1 MPLLRG
7 VEGED
12 DVRLSTFVSLQTV
25 SKPTMVY
32 LVSAES
38 SKLVNTCCKDDNCLS
53 DICPALNAMKSV
65 KASVSNPSVLSAG
78 RDPVEVN
85 VSGGGGFVALR
96 WLLLVVVLVVLV
108 VPVVPVVPVVVVS
121 VVVLVNPH
129 PCGTGAATGGS
140 GNCFNRS
147 DTMLDVSLSFSS
159 DVIVHWFKQF
169 GCWPASFPQLVWT
182 WQLCLDRE

>member
-96 WLLLVVVLVVLV
+96 WLLLVVVV
-108 VPVVPVVPVVVVS
+108 VVPVVVVVV

-182 WQLCLDRE
+182 STVFDRE

>member
-96 WLLLVVVLVVLV
+96 WLLLVVVVVVLLVSV
-108 VPVVPVVPVVVVS
+108 VVVVVVVS

>member
-96 WLLLVVVLVVLV
+96 WLLLVVVV
-108 VPVVPVVPVVVVS
+108 VVPVVVVVLVVVLVVLVVVVVVVVVLVVV

-147 DTMLDVSLSFSS
+147 DTMLDASLSFSS
-159 DVIVHWFKQF
+159 DIT
-169 GCWPASFPQLVWT
+169 GSNSLVVG
-182 WQLCLDRE
+182 LHLSPN

>member
-96 WLLLVVVLVVLV
+96 WLLHSLHQSHIGESIDRA
-108 VPVVPVVPVVVVS
+108 VS
-121 VVVLVNPH
+121 KGDSPPDSEPAAYGPRILGIHERIAPH
-129 PCGTGAATGGS
+129 
-140 GNCFNRS
+140 
-147 DTMLDVSLSFSS
+147 
-159 DVIVHWFKQF
+159 
-169 GCWPASFPQLVWT
+169 
-182 WQLCLDRE
+182 

>member
-1 MPLLRG
+1 
-7 VEGED
+7 
-12 DVRLSTFVSLQTV
+12 
-25 SKPTMVY
+25 
-32 LVSAES
+32 
-38 SKLVNTCCKDDNCLS
+38 
-53 DICPALNAMKSV
+53 
-65 KASVSNPSVLSAG
+65 
-78 RDPVEVN
+78 
-85 VSGGGGFVALR
+85 
-96 WLLLVVVLVVLV
+96 LLLVVVLVVLV
-108 VPVVPVVPVVVVS
+108 VPVVPVVVVVPVVLVVVGL

-182 WQLCLDRE
+182 ATVFGSRMKFALANCGGKCPRSSKPNCAAGAANLCANLRPITGTT

>member
-85 VSGGGGFVALR
+85 VSGGGGFVSLR
-96 WLLLVVVLVVLV
+96 WLLLLLVV
-108 VPVVPVVPVVVVS
+108 VVPVVVVVVV

-147 DTMLDVSLSFSS
+147 DTMLDVSLSFFS
-159 DVIVHWFKQF
+159 DVIVHLFKQF
-169 GCWPASFPQLVWT
+169 GCWPASF
-182 WQLCLDRE
+182 

>member
-1 MPLLRG
+1 
-7 VEGED
+7 
-12 DVRLSTFVSLQTV
+12 
-25 SKPTMVY
+25 
-32 LVSAES
+32 
-38 SKLVNTCCKDDNCLS
+38 
-53 DICPALNAMKSV
+53 MKSV

-96 WLLLVVVLVVLV
+96 WLLLVVVVV
-108 VPVVPVVPVVVVS
+108 VPVVVVVLVVS

-147 DTMLDVSLSFSS
+147 DTMLDASLSFSS
-159 DVIVHWFKQF
+159 DIT
-169 GCWPASFPQLVWT
+169 GSNSLVVG
-182 WQLCLDRE
+182 LHLSPN